1 MIASNYACKE
11 GKRLPIVDKRGLNW
25 NAGARRA
32 LYRFTLR
39 AMYFEDPRLSF
50 DSEGDQCQDSA
61 LS

>member
-11 GKRLPIVDKRGLNW
+11 GKRLPIARDLNW
-25 NAGARRA
+25 SAGARRA

-39 AMYFEDPRLSF
+39 AMYFEDPGLSF
-50 DSEGDQCQDSA
+50 DGEGDQCRDPA